1 MREPHSSISVLW
13 CFSFNAGLVYFCH
26 LPSLLPFIQR
36 LRFQHLHAPSLGTI
50 GICGATSSLCG
61 LWRGFI
67 DDIKRSSTSPH
78 ISRLHPERRHAG
90 VSQPNHQGAAAR
102 DTRNLARLHPALL
115 EEGGCGSKV
124 CPVASVRLIGS
135 FSNELDAQ
143 RGVLPPPRLYQ
154 PTRESNTL
162 SLVPALTP
170 GLGVYPWPSPTTGGP
185 RLPLS
190 PPRQSPPPGYGSY
203 VRVVITLEQ
212 GCQTYGPRAG
222 SGPPDG
228 MIRPVCSFA
237 IMQISHTHSCANTQ
251 NSHARIHP
259 DPQHPPGRRN
269 AAQSHY
275 HQQHGPAPPRN
286 YLQWPPFNLSLTPL
300 L

>member
-115 EEGGCGSKV
+115 EEG
-124 CPVASVRLIGS
+124 
-135 FSNELDAQ
+135 
-143 RGVLPPPRLYQ
+143 PPLLMA
-154 PTRESNTL
+154 TSLL
-162 SLVPALTP
+162 S
-170 GLGVYPWPSPTTGGP
+170 SQHHPTTMNS
-185 RLPLS
+185 LS
-190 PPRQSPPPGYGSY
+190 PPCY
-203 VRVVITLEQ
+203 VKL
-212 GCQTYGPRAG
+212 
-222 SGPPDG
+222 
-228 MIRPVCSFA
+228 
-237 IMQISHTHSCANTQ
+237 
-251 NSHARIHP
+251 
-259 DPQHPPGRRN
+259 
-269 AAQSHY
+269 
-275 HQQHGPAPPRN
+275 
-286 YLQWPPFNLSLTPL
+286 
-300 L
+300 